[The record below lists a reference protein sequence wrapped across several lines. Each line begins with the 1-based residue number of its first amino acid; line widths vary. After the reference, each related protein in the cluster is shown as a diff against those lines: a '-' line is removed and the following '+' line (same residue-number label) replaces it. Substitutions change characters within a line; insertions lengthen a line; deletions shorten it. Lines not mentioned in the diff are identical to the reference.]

1 MTKIGDMKTRPPEP
15 TRFLVAAFITGLLA
29 AGCAGSTAPPQRLT
43 GRWHVIKPGQSLEE
57 ICKKYDAEP
66 EVVSELNDLPDR
78 SLARREEIFVPTRG
92 GRAPGAWRRSRM
104 PRAESSTEVEPKKDD
119 ARGRSTRGGHV
130 RTGSCPRDKRECLV
144 WPVKGELIA
153 VFGPRQGA
161 HHDGLDIA
169 APRGTEIAAADAGLV
184 IYSGDE
190 IQGYGNLVILRHDSG
205 LITVYAHN
213 EKNLV
218 SQGQKV
224 ARGQSI
230 ATVGSTGAAVR
241 DHVHFEVRTAQEP
254 KDPLP
259 LLPPRE

>member
-1 MTKIGDMKTRPPEP
+1 MTKIGDMKTKGSEL
-15 TRFLVAAFITGLLA
+15 TRVFGAAFLAGLLA
-29 AGCAGSTAPPQRLT
+29 AGCAGSVTPPQRLT
-43 GRWHVIKPGQSLEE
+43 GRWHKVKPGQSLEE

-66 EVVSELNDLPDR
+66 EVVAELNDLPGR

-92 GRAPGAWRRSRM
+92 GRAPGAWQCSRT
-104 PRAESSTEVEPKKDD
+104 PRAEPSAKVESKKDD
-119 ARGRSTRGGHV
+119 AGGRSGRDGHFP
-130 RTGSCPRDKRECLV
+130 TGSCPRDKRECLV

-153 VFGPRQGA
+153 VFGPRQGS

-224 ARGQSI
+224 ARGQTL
-230 ATVGSTGAAVR
+230 AMVGSTGAAKR